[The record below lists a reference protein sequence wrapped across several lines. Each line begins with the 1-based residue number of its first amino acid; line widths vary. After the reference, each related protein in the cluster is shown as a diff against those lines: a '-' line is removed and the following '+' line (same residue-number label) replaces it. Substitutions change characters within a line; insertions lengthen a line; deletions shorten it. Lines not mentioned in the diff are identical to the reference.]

1 MLYEQPHHILQ
12 VFFSYDSG
20 VLCYSDCNSLR
31 ILDFNH
37 HRKLEK
43 VFSGAVFT
51 NHIVS
56 ASQHKVNIDLES
68 LKSIQ
73 LHGYADDVVVLTCDL
88 GLHGHHL
95 FAVNISEDF
104 NPPSRTTQTTRRR
117 SRILLWTPLLST
129 TKLFVRHNAKYL
141 VLGTHTA
148 IGDDGHH
155 EWLLQRF
162 DLVTSK
168 PLTREPLQLRK
179 FYGAEIGSTV
189 CFTIHEGMF
198 YALTNQT
205 SFESEEV
212 DWTSYY
218 HFISFPIDELNPD
231 IKIRMIW
238 RRQHLE
244 GPINDAWA
252 DIGFQVDC
260 RSGELLVVECRKEW
274 VDGGSRSIRTYYSQP
289 FERAEYVDIDDGT
302 RMRAPPDDP
311 LSRTLDEKSKS
322 SYERAHVRIARYV
335 HSEFQRDR
343 DGDGDGEKGDANG
356 NRNVKEYIR
365 AKTKWNGYDFNKQC
379 FVDLVS
385 EEVRDEGSWKARERV
400 RVRVV
405 SRHEVSPLVVDE
417 GAGASTNA
425 TAAAASGSMASVKKK
440 EKERYMMVRPRV
452 KNEKGIELRDGEE
465 KYSSSSIFLWPRDT
479 PGEDVDVDGQVLRD
493 RGLDNILCPGGRA
506 GEVKAVLGDE
516 GIVYLAGQPAEASRG
531 GERALV
537 FVCFDPTFGF
547 DGMRRVDGSMAVAR
561 TKEGEEDQQGEGD
574 EAASH
579 SHGQRKRKTEAEA
592 EIEIGSG
599 SGSGQLNTMRHQDLS
614 GLVDH
619 RTTWTPLKAE
629 SESESGSESCDVGS
643 GLGPGRGFSLGLRG
657 ASLQHRHQHQHQTA
671 GMWSNE
677 VKVEPRAAEA
687 QARTRTRTRT
697 RLGAGSGSGSGSAAA
712 SEHLTPQNSYM
723 SLDIVGLQAPQGQ
736 GTALYLGMSAPAP
749 APAPATMLEKTTMSW
764 PPSPPL
770 LLPPPLQS
778 ATAAMIPDARPSP
791 PLPLPP
797 SSQGAMLIPDA
808 KPPPPPP
815 PPRPQPGSETTERQ
829 QQQQLATLLS
839 PDGGGGGDGD
849 RDTSG
854 ASVQDGSG
862 AQTKMEQKPNPKPKQ
877 LTYREKAPYISI
889 GRGYWLR

>member
-1 MLYEQPHHILQ
+1 M
-12 VFFSYDSG
+12 
-20 VLCYSDCNSLR
+20 
-31 ILDFNH
+31 
-37 HRKLEK
+37 
-43 VFSGAVFT
+43 
-51 NHIVS
+51 
-56 ASQHKVNIDLES
+56 
-68 LKSIQ
+68 
-73 LHGYADDVVVLTCDL
+73 VVLTCDL

-95 FAVNISEDF
+95 FAVNISEEF

-129 TKLFVRHNAKYL
+129 TKLFVRHNDKYL

-311 LSRTLDEKSKS
+311 LSRTLDDKSKS

-335 HSEFQRDR
+335 HSEFERG
-343 DGDGDGEKGDANG
+343 GDGDGENGNGNG

-417 GAGASTNA
+417 GAGAGSGASPSASANA
-425 TAAAASGSMASVKKK
+425 TAAGAGGGMASVKKKEK

-479 PGEDVDVDGQVLRD
+479 PGEDVDVDGQLLRD
-493 RGLDNILCPGGRA
+493 RGLDDILCPGGRA

-516 GIVYLAGQPAEASRG
+516 GIVYLAGPPAEASRG

-547 DGMRRVDGSMAVAR
+547 DGMRRVDGTMAVAR
-561 TKEGEEDQQGEGD
+561 KKEGEEDQQGEGD

-579 SHGQRKRKTEAEA
+579 TQRKRKTET
-592 EIEIGSG
+592 EIGSC
-599 SGSGQLNTMRHQDLS
+599 SGSGQLNTMRHQDQG
-614 GLVDH
+614 GLVVP

-629 SESESGSESCDVGS
+629 SESGSESCDVGP
-643 GLGPGRGFSLGLRG
+643 GLGLGLVFGLGLTG

-677 VKVEPRAAEA
+677 DKVEPRAAEA
-687 QARTRTRTRT
+687 QAQAQAQAQARTRTRT
-697 RLGAGSGSGSGSAAA
+697 RLDAGSGSGFGSGSAAA
-712 SEHLTPQNSYM
+712 AASGHLTPQNSYT
-723 SLDIVGLQAPQGQ
+723 SLDVGGLQAPQGQ
-736 GTALYLGMSAPAP
+736 GPALYLGISTPTPTQATM
-749 APAPATMLEKTTMSW
+749 PATMLEKTTMSW

-770 LLPPPLQS
+770 ALPPPLQS
-778 ATAAMIPDARPSP
+778 ALPTMIPDAKPSP

-808 KPPPPPP
+808 KLPP
-815 PPRPQPGSETTERQ
+815 PQPGPGPESTERQQQ
-829 QQQQLATLLS
+829 QQQQLATLIS
-839 PDGGGGGDGD
+839 PDGDGDGD
-849 RDTSG
+849 TDTSG
-854 ASVQDGSG
+854 VGVGASASVQDGSG

>member
-12 VFFSYDSG
+12 VF
-20 VLCYSDCNSLR
+20 CNALR

-56 ASQHKVNIDLES
+56 ATQHKVNIDLES

-73 LHGYADDVVVLTCDL
+73 LYGYAHDVVVLTCDL

-95 FAVNISEDF
+95 FAVNISEEF
-104 NPPSRTTQTTRRR
+104 NHPSQTTRRR
-117 SRILLWTPLLST
+117 SRILLWTRLLST

-162 DLVTSK
+162 DLGTSK

-189 CFTIHEGMF
+189 CFTIHKDKF

-218 HFISFPIDELNPD
+218 HFISFPIDEFNPD

-252 DIGFQVDC
+252 DIGFQIDC
-260 RSGELLVVECRKEW
+260 KSGELLVVECRKEW

-289 FERAEYVDIDDGT
+289 FERAEYVDVDDGT

-311 LSRTLDEKSKS
+311 LSRTLDDKSKS

-335 HSEFQRDR
+335 HSEFERG
-343 DGDGDGEKGDANG
+343 GDGDGENG
-356 NRNVKEYIR
+356 NGNRNRNRNGNGNRNRNVKEYIR

-385 EEVRDEGSWKARERV
+385 EEIRDEGSWKARERV

-417 GAGASTNA
+417 GAGADSGARPSASTNA
-425 TAAAASGSMASVKKK
+425 IAAGAGGGMASVKKK
-440 EKERYMMVRPRV
+440 EKEKEKYMMVRPRV
-452 KNEKGIELRDGEE
+452 KNEKGIELRDGED

-493 RGLDNILCPGGRA
+493 RGLDDILCPGGRA

-516 GIVYLAGQPAEASRG
+516 GIVYLAGPPADASMG

-547 DGMRRVDGSMAVAR
+547 DGMRRVDGTMAVAR
-561 TKEGEEDQQGEGD
+561 KKEAEEEGEGD

-579 SHGQRKRKTEAEA
+579 TQRKRKTET
-592 EIEIGSG
+592 EIGSG
-599 SGSGQLNTMRHQDLS
+599 SGLLNMRHQDQG
-614 GLVDH
+614 GLVDR
-619 RTTWTPLKAE
+619 RTTWSPLKAE
-629 SESESGSESCDVGS
+629 SESWTEFGDVGR
-643 GLGPGRGFSLGLRG
+643 GLGLGLTG
-657 ASLQHRHQHQHQTA
+657 ASIQHQHQHQA
-671 GMWSNE
+671 ADLWSNE
-677 VKVEPRAAEA
+677 TKVEPRTVEA
-687 QARTRTRTRT
+687 QARTRTRTR
-697 RLGAGSGSGSGSAAA
+697 LDAGSGFGTAAA
-712 SEHLTPQNSYM
+712 SGHHTPQNSYM
-723 SLDIVGLQAPQGQ
+723 SFDIGGLQAPQGQ
-736 GTALYLGMSAPAP
+736 GLALCLGMSAPTP
-749 APAPATMLEKTTMSW
+749 TPTPATTLEKTTMSC

-770 LLPPPLQS
+770 ALPPPLQS
-778 ATAAMIPDARPSP
+778 VIPAMIPDAEPSP

-797 SSQGAMLIPDA
+797 SSQGSMLISDA

-815 PPRPQPGSETTERQ
+815 PPPPQPGPETTERQ
-829 QQQQLATLLS
+829 QQLSTLTS
-839 PDGGGGGDGD
+839 PDRGGDGD
-849 RDTSG
+849 TSRVGVGVG
-854 ASVQDGSG
+854 ASVSVQDGS
-862 AQTKMEQKPNPKPKQ
+862 AKTKMEQKPKPRQ

>member
-1 MLYEQPHHILQ
+1 
-12 VFFSYDSG
+12 
-20 VLCYSDCNSLR
+20 
-31 ILDFNH
+31 
-37 HRKLEK
+37 
-43 VFSGAVFT
+43 
-51 NHIVS
+51 
-56 ASQHKVNIDLES
+56 
-68 LKSIQ
+68 
-73 LHGYADDVVVLTCDL
+73 
-88 GLHGHHL
+88 
-95 FAVNISEDF
+95 
-104 NPPSRTTQTTRRR
+104 
-117 SRILLWTPLLST
+117 
-129 TKLFVRHNAKYL
+129 
-141 VLGTHTA
+141 
-148 IGDDGHH
+148 
-155 EWLLQRF
+155 
-162 DLVTSK
+162 
-168 PLTREPLQLRK
+168 
-179 FYGAEIGSTV
+179 
-189 CFTIHEGMF
+189 MF

-385 EEVRDEGSWKARERV
+385 EEVRDEGSWKVRERV

-417 GAGASTNA
+417 GAGANSGASVSASASTNA

>member
-1 MLYEQPHHILQ
+1 M
-12 VFFSYDSG
+12 
-20 VLCYSDCNSLR
+20 
-31 ILDFNH
+31 
-37 HRKLEK
+37 
-43 VFSGAVFT
+43 
-51 NHIVS
+51 
-56 ASQHKVNIDLES
+56 
-68 LKSIQ
+68 
-73 LHGYADDVVVLTCDL
+73 VVLTCDL

-95 FAVNISEDF
+95 FAVNISEEF

-148 IGDDGHH
+148 TGDDGHH

-252 DIGFQVDC
+252 DVGFQVDC

-311 LSRTLDEKSKS
+311 LSRTLDEKSRS

-335 HSEFQRDR
+335 HSEFQR
-343 DGDGDGEKGDANG
+343 GADGDGENGNGNGHG

-385 EEVRDEGSWKARERV
+385 EEVRDEGSWKARERA

-417 GAGASTNA
+417 GAGADSGASVSASASTNA
-425 TAAAASGSMASVKKK
+425 TAAAAGGSMASVKKK

-493 RGLDNILCPGGRA
+493 RGLDDILCPGGRA

-516 GIVYLAGQPAEASRG
+516 GIVYLAGPPAEASRA

-547 DGMRRVDGSMAVAR
+547 DGMRRVDGTMAVAR

-599 SGSGQLNTMRHQDLS
+599 SGSGQFNTMRHQDQ
-614 GLVDH
+614 GDLVDH

-643 GLGPGRGFSLGLRG
+643 GLGPGRGLGLRG

-697 RLGAGSGSGSGSAAA
+697 RLGAGSSSGSGSGSGSAAA
-712 SEHLTPQNSYM
+712 SGHQTPQNSYM
-723 SLDIVGLQAPQGQ
+723 SLDVGGLQAPQGQ
-736 GTALYLGMSAPAP
+736 GTALYLGISTPTPTQATM
-749 APAPATMLEKTTMSW
+749 PATMLEKTTMSW

-770 LLPPPLQS
+770 LLPPPRSLQS
-778 ATAAMIPDARPSP
+778 AIPALIPDARPSP

-808 KPPPPPP
+808 LPPP
-815 PPRPQPGSETTERQ
+815 PPRPRPRPRPGPETTERQ
-829 QQQQLATLLS
+829 QRLGTLSS
-839 PDGGGGGDGD
+839 PDGGGDGDGD
-849 RDTSG
+849 TTGVSVR
-854 ASVQDGSG
+854 ASAQDDS
-862 AQTKMEQKPNPKPKQ
+862 AKTNPKPKPKQ